1 MFINLKYIYGIKRSA
16 KICKNKERNL
26 LFPQTDNSKQ
36 TETQHQQNQIYRGQR
51 SKVKETVAQH
61 QIRVSGQ
68 GTGCL
73 ALFEAAA
80 PDSETHGF
88 RINS

>member
-36 TETQHQQNQIYRGQR
+36 METQYLQGAKVKGQR
-51 SKVKETVAQH
+51 D
-61 QIRVSGQ
+61 SGTTSNQ
-68 GTGCL
+68 GQWAGDRL
-73 ALFEAAA
+73 SGLV
-80 PDSETHGF
+80 
-88 RINS
+88 